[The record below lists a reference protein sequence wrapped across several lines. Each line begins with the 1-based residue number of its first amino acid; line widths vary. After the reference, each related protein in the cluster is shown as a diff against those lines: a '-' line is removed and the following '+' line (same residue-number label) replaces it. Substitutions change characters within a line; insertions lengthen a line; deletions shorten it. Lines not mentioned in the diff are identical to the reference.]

1 MFLSYIHIYNYA
13 NFAGKNKNKQINIY
27 PFIMNKLKAT
37 IIAFA
42 LTICATPLIA
52 QNQKATQVLNT
63 LRSTNSY
70 FMKKYADPTL
80 PTFVKRE
87 RPSSLWTRGVYYEG
101 LMALNEI
108 DPQQS
113 YIAYTDRW
121 ASFHKW
127 TPRNGVKTTHAD
139 DQCCTQT
146 YLMRYET
153 TKDDVM
159 KKFVIED
166 FDNQIA
172 TGRIDYWTWI
182 DAIQMA
188 MPAYAHLYKITG
200 ERKYID
206 VAMKMYNWSRNE
218 CGGGCYNAKEGLW
231 WRDKDFVPPYK
242 EQDGN
247 NCYWSRGNGWVYVA
261 LCRVMDQLSPKDKY
275 YKQLK
280 KDFIAMSMALA
291 KIQREDGFW
300 NVSLVSPTTFGG
312 KETTGTSLFLA
323 GMSWG
328 IRHGILAAK
337 TYRPIVDKA
346 WNGMET
352 YAVHP
357 NGFLGYVQGTGK
369 EPKDGQPV
377 TYTKVPDFE
386 DFGLGCF
393 LLGGVEYYKLLTSG
407 K

>member
-206 VAMKMYNWSRNE
+206 VAMKM
-218 CGGGCYNAKEGLW
+218 
-231 WRDKDFVPPYK
+231 
-242 EQDGN
+242 
-247 NCYWSRGNGWVYVA
+247 
-261 LCRVMDQLSPKDKY
+261 
-275 YKQLK
+275 
-280 KDFIAMSMALA
+280 
-291 KIQREDGFW
+291 
-300 NVSLVSPTTFGG
+300 
-312 KETTGTSLFLA
+312 
-323 GMSWG
+323 
-328 IRHGILAAK
+328 
-337 TYRPIVDKA
+337 
-346 WNGMET
+346 
-352 YAVHP
+352 
-357 NGFLGYVQGTGK
+357 
-369 EPKDGQPV
+369 
-377 TYTKVPDFE
+377 
-386 DFGLGCF
+386 
-393 LLGGVEYYKLLTSG
+393 
-407 K
+407 